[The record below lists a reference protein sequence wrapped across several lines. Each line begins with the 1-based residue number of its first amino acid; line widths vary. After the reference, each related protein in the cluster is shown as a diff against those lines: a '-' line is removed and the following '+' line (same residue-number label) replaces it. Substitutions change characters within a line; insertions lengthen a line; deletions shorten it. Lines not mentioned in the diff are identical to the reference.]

1 MTRKTVWIFQTKNI
15 PIICLFTFLLF
26 FPDSSDAF
34 SVPNTQQQQQQQPSL
49 DNGVKATS
57 VELTDPET
65 GCQVIL
71 LGCFH
76 GTLSSAK
83 DVERLLLDKAS
94 PTDAVALELCATR
107 FADLQRELLQ
117 QEESLSATTNMTPPT
132 RTSKPWLFRYFS
144 MVAKT
149 SETRGLATGLA
160 AAVLGGVSG
169 LQTAI
174 SGFTPGLEFTTAL
187 KLAAVSNMED
197 GKECDIVLA
206 DQNVDETLRRIG
218 NLPQVAFEILIHPA
232 TLGDESA
239 ALMGAIMGF
248 SEYEPYQVNIG
259 KVMVR
264 NTEAVQDLIRL
275 TLPPLLL
282 ATGMAAVL
290 SHALYDADA
299 AALYNTMVDN
309 SFVVVPPSTN
319 FDSSTVALLWNG
331 LPGVLAR
338 ATGLGLGYMSVALPA
353 ARVILAERDDILV
366 RGIQAACRVAAA
378 KHEKDGKRGRV
389 VAVLGLLHVNGVAKR
404 MLSTVKDD
412 SRETQK

>member
-1 MTRKTVWIFQTKNI
+1 MTRQTVWIFQTKNI
-15 PIICLFTFLLF
+15 PTICLVTLLLF
-26 FPDSSDAF
+26 FPDSSHAF
-34 SVPNTQQQQQQQPSL
+34 SVPSTHQQPL

-57 VELTDPET
+57 VELIDPET

-76 GTLSSAK
+76 GTISSAK
-83 DVERLLLDKAS
+83 DVERLLLDEAS
-94 PTDAVALELCATR
+94 PTDAVALELCTTR

-117 QEESLSATTNMTPPT
+117 QEQLSTSMTPPT
-132 RTSKPWLFRYFS
+132 TSKPWLFRYFS

-149 SETRGLATGLA
+149 SEKRGLATGMA

-169 LQTAI
+169 LQTAL

-187 KLAAVSNMED
+187 KLANMDD

-218 NLPQVAFEILIHPA
+218 NLPQVAFEILTHPA
-232 TLGDESA
+232 TLCDDSA
-239 ALMGAIMGF
+239 ALMGAIMGY

-299 AALYNTMVDN
+299 AALYNTMTDN
-309 SFVVVPPSTN
+309 SFVLSPSTL
-319 FDSSTVALLWNG
+319 DSSTGALLWDA
-331 LPGVLAR
+331 LPHVLVSAMV
-338 ATGLGLGYMSVALPA
+338 LGLGYVGVALPA
-353 ARVILAERDDILV
+353 ARVILAERDDILTN
-366 RGIQAACRVAAA
+366 GIQAACRLSAA

-389 VAVLGLLHVNGVAKR
+389 VAVLGLLHINGVAKR
-404 MLSTVKDD
+404 MLSTVKDN
-412 SRETQK
+412 SSKTQK

>member
-1 MTRKTVWIFQTKNI
+1 MTRQTEVWIFQIKNI
-15 PIICLFTFLLF
+15 PTICLVILLLF
-26 FPDSSDAF
+26 FPGSSDAF
-34 SVPNTQQQQQQQPSL
+34 SVPNIQQQQPL

-76 GTLSSAK
+76 GTVSSAK
-83 DVERLLLDKAS
+83 DVERLLLDQAS

-117 QEESLSATTNMTPPT
+117 QQEQSLSTSSRTPPIT
-132 RTSKPWLFRYFS
+132 TSKPWLFRYFS

-149 SETRGLATGLA
+149 LETRGLATA
-160 AAVLGGVSG
+160 VATAVLGGVSG

-187 KLAAVSNMED
+187 KLANMED

-218 NLPQVAFEILIHPA
+218 NLPQVAFDIWTHPA
-232 TLGDESA
+232 TLGDDSA
-239 ALMGAIMGF
+239 ALLGAIMGF
-248 SEYEPYQVNIG
+248 SEYEPYQVSIG

-264 NTEAVQDLIRL
+264 NTEAVQDLFRL
-275 TLPPLLL
+275 TLPPFLL

-299 AALYNTMVDN
+299 AALYNTMADN
-309 SFVVVPPSTN
+309 SFVVSSPSTV
-319 FDSSTVALLWNG
+319 DSSTGAVLWNAV
-331 LPGVLAR
+331 PHVLVR
-338 ATGLGLGYMSVALPA
+338 AMALGLGYVGVALPA
-353 ARVILAERDDILV
+353 ARVILAERDDILTT
-366 RGIQAACRVAAA
+366 GIQAACRLAAA

-389 VAVLGLLHVNGVAKR
+389 VAVLGLLHVNGVARR

-412 SRETQK
+412 SSKTQK